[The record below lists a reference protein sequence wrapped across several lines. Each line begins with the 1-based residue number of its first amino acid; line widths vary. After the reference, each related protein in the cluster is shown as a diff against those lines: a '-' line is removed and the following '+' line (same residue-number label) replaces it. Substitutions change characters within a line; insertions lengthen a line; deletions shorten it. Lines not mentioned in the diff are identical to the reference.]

1 MTGTADRR
9 RLRAVRK
16 GAVAEYVAALALML
30 RGYRI
35 VAFRYRT
42 KLGEIDIIAK
52 RGTLVACVE
61 VKARGS
67 VDAAIFAVSPMSEAR
82 IRNASDLWLQRQP
95 DADRL
100 SIRYDIMAVRPW
112 RWPVHIPGAF

>member
-9 RLRAVRK
+9 RLQAVRK
-16 GAVAEYVAALALML
+16 GALAEYLAALALMV

-35 VAFRYRT
+35 IAFRYRT
-42 KLGEIDIIAK
+42 KLGEIDIIAR
-52 RGTLVACVE
+52 RGNLIACVE
-61 VKARGS
+61 VKARAS
-67 VDAAIFAVSPMSEAR
+67 VDAAIFAVSEHAKTR
-82 IRNASDLWLQRQP
+82 IRGASDLWLQKQR

-112 RWPVHIPGAF
+112 RWPVHVRDAF